1 MRARSPRIRDPAPGP
16 PRDRSTFPCARHIVS
31 SVNDLSSAPAGE
43 LLGAIGLVRRTARR
57 AVRLAWRQE
66 PLPPAQSELL
76 RLTAARP
83 GITVA
88 DAAQELRLAPNT
100 VSTLVGKLT
109 SAGLLRRSRG
119 AADGRTALLSM
130 TERGLARQ
138 AEYRD
143 LRAELAGQAL
153 ARLSPADQRT
163 LADAVPALQRLAEAM
178 GRVSERAA

>member
-1 MRARSPRIRDPAPGP
+1 M
-16 PRDRSTFPCARHIVS
+16 
-31 SVNDLSSAPAGE
+31 NDLLSVTAGE
-43 LLGAIGLVRRTARR
+43 LLGAIGLVRRAARR
-57 AVRLAWRQE
+57 AARLAWRQE

-76 RLTAARP
+76 RLTAAHP

-143 LRAELAGQAL
+143 LRAELAGQAF
-153 ARLSPADQRT
+153 ARLSAADQRA
-163 LADAVPALQRLAEAM
+163 LAAAVPALLRLAEGM
-178 GRVSERAA
+178 DIGERAA